1 MKLQNKINGYEYGAE
16 LSTET
21 SASSYGQ
28 PVLVDVGTGEA
39 IDQFSAALSTIVSA
53 TRAERMALRA
63 AGYFPHGQYN
73 RYGNKKRS

>member
-1 MKLQNKINGYEYGAE
+1 MRLRNTVNGYEYEAK

-21 SASSYGQ
+21 GASSYGQ
-28 PVLVDVGTGEA
+28 PVLVDMGTGEA
-39 IDQFSAALSTIVSA
+39 IDQFSAACSAIVSA

-73 RYGNKKRS
+73 RDGNKKRS